1 MKVEGIDSEEELKKA
16 QAAAQA
22 QGSGITNY
30 NEWEQILKEF
40 SENGIESTGSY
51 EGDVAKMNEIK
62 VAVQEYVQE
71 LQVQEAN
78 TQNKPANT
86 ETDKVQE
93 ATKTD
98 KDQQIK
104 ATFANATS
112 SVIMADYMKYYHL
125 LF

>member
-22 QGSGITNY
+22 QGSGVTNY

-51 EGDVAKMNEIK
+51 EGDVAKMNEIRI
-62 VAVQEYVQE
+62 AVQEYVQE
-71 LQVQEAN
+71 LQVQDVN
-78 TQNKPANT
+78 TQNKPVNT
-86 ETDKVQE
+86 EVDKVQE
-93 ATKTD
+93 ITKTD
-98 KDQQIK
+98 REQQIK
-104 ATFANATS
+104 ATFASATS

>member
-22 QGSGITNY
+22 QGSGVTNY

-125 LF
+125 PF

>member
-22 QGSGITNY
+22 QGAGITNY

-62 VAVQEYVQE
+62 VAVQEYMQE

>member
-1 MKVEGIDSEEELKKA
+1 MKVDGITSEEELKKA

-51 EGDVAKMNEIK
+51 EGDVAKMSDIRI
-62 VAVQEYVQE
+62 AVQEYVQE

-78 TQNKPANT
+78 TQNNPVNT

-93 ATKTD
+93 VTKTD
-98 KDQQIK
+98 RDQQIK

>member
-62 VAVQEYVQE
+62 IAVQEYVQE
-71 LQVQEAN
+71 LQVQDVN

-93 ATKTD
+93 VTKTD
-98 KDQQIK
+98 RDQQIK

>member
-22 QGSGITNY
+22 QGSGVTNY